1 MMGTRTGDLDPGVL
15 IHLLDAHGYDSARL
29 EELID
34 RRSGLLAV
42 SERTSD
48 MRELLAARSTDPR
61 AALAVEMF
69 CYQAAKSAAA
79 LSTSLGGLDSLV
91 FTGGIGEHAPLVR
104 EGICARLAH
113 LGVRLDPAR
122 NAAGAPILS
131 TDDGSCTVR
140 VVPADEERS
149 IARHTA
155 RVLAKQIS

>member
-1 MMGTRTGDLDPGVL
+1 
-15 IHLLDAHGYDSARL
+15 RL

-48 MRELLAARSTDPR
+48 MRELLAARSTDPH

-91 FTGGIGEHAPLVR
+91 FTGGIGEHAPPVR

-113 LGVRLDPAR
+113 LGVRLDPSS
-122 NAAGAPILS
+122 NAANAAVIS
-131 TDDGSCTVR
+131 TDDSSCTVR
-140 VVPADEERS
+140 VAPADEERS
-149 IARHTA
+149 ISRHTA
-155 RVLAKQIS
+155 RLLAKRV